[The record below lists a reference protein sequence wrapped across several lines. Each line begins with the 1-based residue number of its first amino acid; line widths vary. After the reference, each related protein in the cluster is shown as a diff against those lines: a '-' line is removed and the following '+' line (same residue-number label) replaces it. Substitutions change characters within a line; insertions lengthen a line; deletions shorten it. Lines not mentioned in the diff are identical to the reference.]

1 MKFDLGGLGSTLGS
15 MLFEEQPKP
24 KSEAT
29 KTAPPAVEP
38 TKPPTPLK
46 TSVAPLPADTTQTEP
61 TKVEAFVKILRD
73 KLATAPE
80 AETIKAFMS
89 LFSSLAEDLPD
100 EAKRFRAALRA
111 LEKTEGITA
120 LQFQAALEKM
130 VQYLEIEASK
140 FATQVNQQIATNVTN
155 REESI
160 AKLNEQIEA
169 LEKQRDDLAVELVGA
184 RNDVATVQAS
194 FKAASQEIGQEI
206 NDSLNRLRIY
216 STVAKTA

>member
-1 MKFDLGGLGSTLGS
+1 MNFNFGGLSDL
-15 MLFEEQPKP
+15 LFESQPDKAP
-24 KSEAT
+24 DAKV
-29 KTAPPAVEP
+29 PPAVQ
-38 TKPPTPLK
+38 PTPS
-46 TSVAPLPADTTQTEP
+46 TAPTPIAVRTPIMAPLEVAGQTEA

-73 KLATAPE
+73 KLAAAPE
-80 AETIKAFMS
+80 AETLNSFMT
-89 LFSSLAEDLPD
+89 LFTSLAEDLPD

-111 LEKTEGITA
+111 LEKTEGISQ

-130 VQYLEIEASK
+130 LQYLEIEGTK
-140 FATQVNQQIATNVTN
+140 FAGQVNQQIANNVTN
-155 REESI
+155 REQSI
-160 AKLNEQIEA
+160 AKLNADIEA

-216 STVAKTA
+216 STVAKTTA